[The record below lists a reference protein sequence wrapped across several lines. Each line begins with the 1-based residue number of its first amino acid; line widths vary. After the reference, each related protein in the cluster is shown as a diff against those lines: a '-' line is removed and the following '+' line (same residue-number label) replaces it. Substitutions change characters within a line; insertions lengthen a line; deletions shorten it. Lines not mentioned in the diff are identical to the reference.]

1 MQVTINRNDVIFSPD
16 SKKIIARFF
25 YLNDERGMDVI
36 HRVMTMSE
44 NEIATVIKQ
53 VLRNYSKRHRNI
65 SQVFEKHFNKVRS
78 LFDKLEIDA
87 DSLSLY
93 RKLLIGSY
101 FTHEFSIES
110 AALFNPSIVEHPDQ
124 TELEQGEK
132 RVILSFRAT
141 GEGHIS
147 SLVFRS
153 GILDQNNNM
162 TLQPAGQMLD
172 QAYSSVKYVYKK
184 DFFIERLNETLEF
197 NHKLSPEGLL
207 DKLNIE
213 FTYGELKYYID
224 ELKKKSKY
232 TKTQKLVLD
241 QILWLA
247 LSHYEIE
254 FSLDTALSERVI
266 FPVSKSEKNGIE
278 DARFVRFTDDDG
290 EVTYYAT
297 YTAYD
302 GLVIL
307 PKLIET
313 QSFYKFKSSAIH
325 GEISSNKGMALFPR
339 KINGKYAMLCRIDGV
354 NNHIAFSDTIN
365 IWRTA
370 KLLQEPK
377 YPWEFI
383 QIGNSGSPI
392 ETKEGWLVITHAVG
406 AMREYVIGASLFDLD
421 NPEKE
426 IGRLK
431 TPLMIPNEKE
441 REGYV
446 PNVIYSCGSVVH
458 NNNLVIPYA
467 MSDYASTFASIN
479 MDELLHA
486 LKNPE

>member
-25 YLNDERGMDVI
+25 YLDDERGMDVI
-36 HRVMTMSE
+36 HRVMSMSE
-44 NEIATVIKQ
+44 DEIAIVINQ
-53 VLRNYSKRHRNI
+53 VLRNFSKRHRNI
-65 SQVFEKHFNKVRS
+65 SQVLEKHFKKVS
-78 LFDKLEIDA
+78 HLFDKLEIDA

-162 TLQPAGQMLD
+162 SFKPTGHMLD
-172 QAYSSVKYVYKK
+172 QASSSVKYVYKK

-197 NHKLSPEGLL
+197 NHKLSPESLL
-207 DKLNIE
+207 DKLNFE

-232 TKTQKLVLD
+232 TKTQKLILD
-241 QILWLA
+241 EILWLA

-266 FPVSKSEKNGIE
+266 FPVSHSEKNGIE
-278 DARFVRFTDDDG
+278 DARFVRFTDDNG

-302 GLVIL
+302 GMVIL

-325 GEISSNKGMALFPR
+325 GEISSNKGMAIFPR

-354 NNHIAFSDTIN
+354 NNYIAFSDNIN

-383 QIGNSGSPI
+383 QIGNSGSPL
-392 ETKEGWLVITHAVG
+392 ETKEGWLVITHGVG

-446 PNVIYSCGSVVH
+446 PNVIYSCGSIVH
-458 NNNLVIPYA
+458 NNNLIIPYA

-479 MDELLHA
+479 MDELLSE
-486 LKNPE
+486 LKNSG